1 MNGCLQWALL
11 YPSCEAKWKQTS
23 PLALLPGFSTAFLS
37 HYVQPERMKYILFSY
52 TCSIKWQLL
61 QLFTCCNN
69 HVVILPPADIPHN
82 YGKKFLWTNISVD
95 WLCTNILQKHFHDL
109 ISPPTSCCTHWWRDG
124 KQLVRCIR
132 PCNSQPE
139 NDLEFEKQLAI
150 SSCHQTLFI
159 SGLAETPLQGTMV
172 LSLSRY

>member
-52 TCSIKWQLL
+52 MCSIKWQLL
-61 QLFTCCNN
+61 QSLICCNN

-109 ISPPTSCCTHWWRDG
+109 ISPRPVAHTGEEMASNWWG
-124 KQLVRCIR
+124 AYA
-132 PCNSQPE
+132 
-139 NDLEFEKQLAI
+139 LATVSLRMTLNLR
-150 SSCHQTLFI
+150 SSLRF
-159 SGLAETPLQGTMV
+159 LAVTKHFSFLD
-172 LSLSRY
+172 